1 MYSFRQCKGNLVYLQ
16 VSITTHFNK
25 IITKNSART
34 KYKGKNF
41 KFNKCRCLKYV
52 DPKKVNNMAK
62 VNYFD
67 HDHKPQYQRYFNE
80 EFKKGKVREL
90 EKNISSVS
98 DICKTYSVSRT
109 SVYNWIYKYSVMAKK
124 QVKQVVEAKSD
135 TQKIKA
141 LEERIKELERIIGQK
156 QLLLEF
162 KDKMIEIAEATY
174 NVDIKK
180 KVGSRLSSGT
190 TTTAKNTGKG

>member
-1 MYSFRQCKGNLVYLQ
+1 
-16 VSITTHFNK
+16 
-25 IITKNSART
+25 
-34 KYKGKNF
+34 
-41 KFNKCRCLKYV
+41 
-52 DPKKVNNMAK
+52 MAK

-67 HDHKPQYQRYFNE
+67 HEHKPQFQRSFNE
-80 EFKKGKVREL
+80 EFKKRKIREL
-90 EKNISSVS
+90 ERNITTIP
-98 DICKTYSVSRT
+98 DICKTYSVSR
-109 SVYNWIYKYSVMAKK
+109 SAVYKWIYKYSVMAKK

-141 LEERIKELERIIGQK
+141 LEERIKELERIVGQK

-162 KDKMIEIAEATY
+162 QDKMIEIAEATY